1 MPYKFKCP
9 YCFGECEDSKVYFR
23 ATVSYDDRQL
33 RELRSTGKDQL
44 VELKARFTKY
54 NARSEEVEKLIK
66 FWEDKGGE
74 AGYQTDAGWNMPYID
89 PEQDDFGLLIR
100 DFQTGNYK
108 VGSDGFVRDED
119 GFVRRVIDRFGS
131 EFKPMKRLCPH
142 CLNPLPLED
151 YGKYKTKFI
160 SVVGTTGAG
169 KTVYLYQLL
178 HNFQAIMRAAGC
190 HVGAGNLD
198 DLGEHVDPNFPL
210 PGATDS
216 RLMRRPLAV
225 NLEKPNG
232 EKLTLVFYDVAGEHF
247 AEKTEMDS
255 TLQEGSGVTSYIRNC
270 DAMMLLI
277 DPVQIRAL
285 APGGHTMRAEDV
297 QKTVTQI
304 QKIRST
310 WQEVPTAVVLTKS
323 DNPEVV
329 NQFPPTAMF
338 LQNIGGNQ
346 QGFQRDEFVEV
357 NRELRSFMSSNA
369 TNTYSTIEGAIQS
382 VLSAGEPCEI
392 DIMADEYEPMF
403 YDCEELLKEMEMRH
417 SEVRLYSGEEA
428 VCRKV
433 AELAAL
439 THKRLREK
447 GEKKKIFVLWIGL
460 AGLVQSLAE
469 APDEYP
475 EAIRQE
481 VGGIKSRKK
490 SLEKE
495 TDDLMQSLEERMD
508 ALFGSSEDSFDM
520 GSDEEEQET
529 DDTEEELPIY
539 NIANDVESIVRT
551 GPRQSIVTVVFHP
564 SVSALKRSRCVSV
577 DEFRHRIAFGIGS
590 DDALAYLNSSRAIKD
605 AEGNLIDDSMD
616 VYYDGRGYHQFA
628 PFYGSLEETE

>member
-1 MPYKFKCP
+1 
-9 YCFGECEDSKVYFR
+9 
-23 ATVSYDDRQL
+23 
-33 RELRSTGKDQL
+33 
-44 VELKARFTKY
+44 
-54 NARSEEVEKLIK
+54 
-66 FWEDKGGE
+66 
-74 AGYQTDAGWNMPYID
+74 
-89 PEQDDFGLLIR
+89 
-100 DFQTGNYK
+100 
-108 VGSDGFVRDED
+108 
-119 GFVRRVIDRFGS
+119 
-131 EFKPMKRLCPH
+131 
-142 CLNPLPLED
+142 
-151 YGKYKTKFI
+151 
-160 SVVGTTGAG
+160 
-169 KTVYLYQLL
+169 
-178 HNFQAIMRAAGC
+178 
-190 HVGAGNLD
+190 
-198 DLGEHVDPNFPL
+198 
-210 PGATDS
+210 
-216 RLMRRPLAV
+216 
-225 NLEKPNG
+225 
-232 EKLTLVFYDVAGEHF
+232 
-247 AEKTEMDS
+247 
-255 TLQEGSGVTSYIRNC
+255 
-270 DAMMLLI
+270 
-277 DPVQIRAL
+277 
-285 APGGHTMRAEDV
+285 
-297 QKTVTQI
+297 
-304 QKIRST
+304 
-310 WQEVPTAVVLTKS
+310 
-323 DNPEVV
+323 
-329 NQFPPTAMF
+329 
-338 LQNIGGNQ
+338 
-346 QGFQRDEFVEV
+346 
-357 NRELRSFMSSNA
+357 
-369 TNTYSTIEGAIQS
+369 
-382 VLSAGEPCEI
+382 
-392 DIMADEYEPMF
+392 MADEYEPMF

>member
-131 EFKPMKRLCPH
+131 EFKPLKRLCPH

-285 APGGHTMRAEDV
+285 APGGHTEISE
-297 QKTVTQI
+297 K
-304 QKIRST
+304 
-310 WQEVPTAVVLTKS
+310 
-323 DNPEVV
+323 
-329 NQFPPTAMF
+329 
-338 LQNIGGNQ
+338 
-346 QGFQRDEFVEV
+346 
-357 NRELRSFMSSNA
+357 
-369 TNTYSTIEGAIQS
+369 
-382 VLSAGEPCEI
+382 LS
-392 DIMADEYEPMF
+392 
-403 YDCEELLKEMEMRH
+403 RH
-417 SEVRLYSGEEA
+417 LM
-428 VCRKV
+428 
-433 AELAAL
+433 L
-439 THKRLREK
+439 
-447 GEKKKIFVLWIGL
+447 F
-460 AGLVQSLAE
+460 VQSKIHDFIFLL
-469 APDEYP
+469 
-475 EAIRQE
+475 
-481 VGGIKSRKK
+481 V
-490 SLEKE
+490 SLR
-495 TDDLMQSLEERMD
+495 LS
-508 ALFGSSEDSFDM
+508 
-520 GSDEEEQET
+520 
-529 DDTEEELPIY
+529 
-539 NIANDVESIVRT
+539 
-551 GPRQSIVTVVFHP
+551 
-564 SVSALKRSRCVSV
+564 
-577 DEFRHRIAFGIGS
+577 
-590 DDALAYLNSSRAIKD
+590 
-605 AEGNLIDDSMD
+605 
-616 VYYDGRGYHQFA
+616 
-628 PFYGSLEETE
+628 